1 MDPTASLPN
10 ANDDDR
16 PVRISWPV
24 VLAVFT
30 AAGLLR
36 FTYLYLDDVAR
47 GVPATIVHR
56 LLEEATGAY
65 AAMLL
70 FPVIAAVERANPL
83 TNGRWR
89 ERWLVHLATFLG
101 YSAAHTTLLALGRR
115 WLFSLF
121 GLGPY
126 DYGWMPARYL
136 MEAPQDLIS
145 YCGFIGVLSFL
156 RVQRLLRER
165 EVRATALERDAATA
179 RLEALSLRLQPH
191 FLFNALN
198 TIASTVYVNPVV
210 ADTMIGRLGD
220 LLRRALRASDRQE
233 IPVREELETLH
244 AYMTFVEA
252 RFGDRL
258 RCSLRIDDAAR
269 DLAIPALL
277 LQPLVENAVRHGAS
291 VEYGHSEILI
301 EVSRR
306 GDRLE
311 IVVENDV
318 EEAPQ
323 TEPHV
328 GTGLGA
334 TRDRLKLLY
343 RGHAALET
351 STRDRRFRVRI
362 SIPAST
368 ASGDE
373 ANVQRPP
380 DEGHEK
386 PLWSEDD
393 ARAHR

>member
-1 MDPTASLPN
+1 MDTSASSPV
-10 ANDDDR
+10 AHDDDR

-47 GVPATIVHR
+47 GVPATLVHR

-70 FPVIAAVERANPL
+70 FPLIAAVERAKPL
-83 TNGRWR
+83 TDGRWR
-89 ERWLVHLATFLG
+89 DRWLVHLASFVG
-101 YSAAHTTLLALGRR
+101 YSAAHTTALAFSRR
-115 WLFSLF
+115 WLFSLL
-121 GLGPY
+121 GLGAY

-156 RVQRLLRER
+156 RVQRSLRDR
-165 EVRATALERDAATA
+165 ELRATALERDAATA

-198 TIASTVYVNPVV
+198 TIASTVYVDPVV

-233 IPVREELETLH
+233 ISVREELETLH
-244 AYMTFVEA
+244 AYIEFAEA

-258 RCSLRIDDAAR
+258 HCALSVDDSVQN
-269 DLAIPALL
+269 LAIPALL

-291 VEYGHSEILI
+291 LESGHSEILI
-301 EVSRR
+301 QLKERAE
-306 GDRLE
+306 RLE

-318 EEAPQ
+318 DDAPRA
-323 TEPHV
+323 EHV

-343 RGHAALET
+343 RGKADLET
-351 STRDRRFRVRI
+351 ATRDRRFRIRI
-362 SIPAST
+362 SIPASPAT
-368 ASGDE
+368 VMGTNLQD
-373 ANVQRPP
+373 RP
-380 DEGHEK
+380 DERRDES
-386 PLWSEDD
+386 LWSEHH
-393 ARAHR
+393 ARADR